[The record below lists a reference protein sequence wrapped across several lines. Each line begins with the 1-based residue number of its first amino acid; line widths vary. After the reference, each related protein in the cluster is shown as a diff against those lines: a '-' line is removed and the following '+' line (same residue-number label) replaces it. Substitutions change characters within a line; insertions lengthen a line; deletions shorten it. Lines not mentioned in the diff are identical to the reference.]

1 MKFSGKVLA
10 LAIALSLSAISFNAC
25 AEEDDGIPVARKLG
39 RGITN
44 VALGALE
51 IPMRIYDVNEEE
63 GGFAAVTYGV
73 LKGICYFVARE
84 VIGVVEIVT
93 FPVPLP
99 GATVDTHETGW
110 GYGPLMRPEFVVDKR
125 HDFYNVIY
133 QDLPAE

>member
-10 LAIALSLSAISFNAC
+10 LAIVLVVGVLSFNVN
-25 AEEDDGIPVARKLG
+25 AEENDGIPAARKLG

-44 VALGALE
+44 LGLGALE

-73 LKGICYFVARE
+73 LKGICYCIVRE
-84 VIGVVEIVT
+84 VIGLVEILT

-99 GATVDTHETGW
+99 GATVDTHESGW
-110 GYGPLMRPEFVVDKR
+110 GYGPLMRPEFVVDKK
-125 HDFYNVIY
+125 HDFYNIVF

>member
-1 MKFSGKVLA
+1 MKFSGKVIA
-10 LAIALSLSAISFNAC
+10 LAIALSLGVMSLNVC
-25 AEEDDGIPVARKLG
+25 AEEDDGIPAARKLG

-51 IPMRIYDVNEEE
+51 IPMRIYDVNEED

-73 LKGICYFVARE
+73 LKGICYFVVRE
-84 VIGVVEIVT
+84 VIGIVEILT

-99 GATVDTHETGW
+99 GATVDTHESGW

-125 HDFYNVIY
+125 HDFYNVVY